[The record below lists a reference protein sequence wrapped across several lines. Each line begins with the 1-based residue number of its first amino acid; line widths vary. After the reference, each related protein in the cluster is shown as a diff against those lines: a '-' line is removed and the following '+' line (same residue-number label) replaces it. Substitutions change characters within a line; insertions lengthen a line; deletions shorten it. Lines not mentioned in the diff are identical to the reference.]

1 MGKENVHLQN
11 GVHSTVENNEI
22 KKFSGKWIE
31 LGKKKHPECGNQSK
45 NYKYGTYLLI
55 CGY

>member
-31 LGKKKHPECGNQSK
+31 LEKKPS
-45 NYKYGTYLLI
+45 
-55 CGY
+55 